1 MIRLDLIIPK
11 DYDPKLSIR
20 ETQEAIRYIRETFQD
35 EFGKEMGLN
44 RVSAPMYVEKSSG
57 INDNLNGYEKPVSF
71 TMKDMPGETIEV
83 VHSLAKWKRMALKKY
98 GFGLH
103 EGLYTNMNAIRKD
116 EDLDNFHSSYVDQWD
131 WEKVISK
138 DERNEKTLKETVELI
153 FKVVKHMEHEV
164 WYKFPN
170 AVYHLPDKIHFITS
184 QELEDKYP
192 ELEDAK
198 DRENAIC
205 KELGCV
211 FVMQIGDVLKSGKRH
226 DVRAPDYDD
235 WKLNGDILFWYE
247 PLQCALELSSMG
259 IRVDEDSMVEQL
271 KKTGDEDRLKLQYHK
286 MILNKEL
293 PYTIGGGIGQ
303 SRLCMLLLGKA
314 HVGEVQAS
322 IWPDEMLKKCEE
334 NGIHIL

>member
-1 MIRLDLIIPK
+1 
-11 DYDPKLSIR
+11 
-20 ETQEAIRYIRETFQD
+20 
-35 EFGKEMGLN
+35 MGLN

-226 DVRAPDYDD
+226 DGRAPDYDD